1 MTFVGYNGEEGG
13 DENAEGVLEVSSV
26 HAARPAERLLHE
38 PLLGE
43 ACPPL
48 GGLPIRGVEHLLTQ
62 ALSCLVPQLQEV
74 LPHQV
79 GSLWTSGS
87 LVHSIQGEPRVSRD
101 VEPCNCQAVHLLKP
115 LRLAG
120 TLLQLLQALCDVE
133 GQVDEHPV

>member
-1 MTFVGYNGEEGG
+1 MGSKVEMKMQREF
-13 DENAEGVLEVSSV
+13 LEVFSV
-26 HAARPAERLLHE
+26 HAAGPTERLLHE

-43 ACPPL
+43 ARPPL

-79 GSLWTSGS
+79 GSLWTSGP
-87 LVHSIQGEPRVSRD
+87 LVHSIQWEPRVSRD

-120 TLLQLLQALCDVE
+120 TLL
-133 GQVDEHPV
+133 